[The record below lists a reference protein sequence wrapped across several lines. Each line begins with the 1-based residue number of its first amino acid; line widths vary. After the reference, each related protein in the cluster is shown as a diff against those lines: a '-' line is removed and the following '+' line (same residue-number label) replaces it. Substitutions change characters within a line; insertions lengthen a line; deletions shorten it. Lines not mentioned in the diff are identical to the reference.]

1 MIAFSESLI
10 SLTITICALTCV
22 MMAAEYLL
30 PSGPLKKSANVG
42 AGILFLSAVIEQI
55 TGIFTGNGV

>member
-1 MIAFSESLI
+1 MIAFAESLI

-30 PSGPLKKSANVG
+30 PAGALKSAANVG
-42 AGILFLSAVIEQI
+42 AGILFLAAVIEQI
-55 TGIFTGNGV
+55 TVIFTGNGV